1 MKKFYLISSLSVLS
15 LSAISA
21 ANVNNRGTK
30 KIRPS
35 ASQACQTTQVGT
47 ANVTVCV
54 DGPVESSSLSREQL
68 SNIQLV
74 TSNLFKRHAK
84 MNSKAWVS
92 PGYAP
97 SDDDDFTDSVSTPVS
112 NIPTTPRPVTTNVG
126 YTGDYIYAYYQ
137 TYTNTSNQPLDPEI
151 DPDEYY
157 PVD

>member
-68 SNIQLV
+68 STIQLV

-92 PGYAP
+92 PGYAS
-97 SDDDDFTDSVSTPVS
+97 SDDPFTGGDDENTGGATGTSGPSVTTYPKQTFVSTES
-112 NIPTTPRPVTTNVG
+112 D
-126 YTGDYIYAYYQ
+126 YTYAYYQ
-137 TYTNTSNQPLDPEI
+137 TYYEKFDPEN
-151 DPDEYY
+151 YGSGQ
-157 PVD
+157 